1 MRSRTANWFECRIK
15 YEKTMEDGMQKKVTE
30 TYTVD
35 ALSFTEA
42 EQRIME
48 EMSSYISGEF
58 EVADIKKAA
67 YKEIFFSDEE
77 LADRWYKAKLQF
89 ITIDEKT
96 EKEKRSS
103 VNYLVQAGTLSGA
116 LKNIDQVMGGTM
128 IDYVIA
134 SIAETTLLD
143 VFEYKKKTEEKN
155 DKPEFEA

>member
-1 MRSRTANWFECRIK
+1 MRSRTANWFECRLK
-15 YEKTMEDGMQKKVTE
+15 YEKMGEDGLQKKVTE
-30 TYTVD
+30 TYVVD

-58 EVADIKKAA
+58 EVNDIKKAA

-77 LADRWYKAKLQF
+77 SADRWYKTKLEF

-96 EKEKRSS
+96 EKEKRSA
-103 VNYLVQAGTLSGA
+103 VNYLVQAGTLNA
-116 LKNIDQVMGGTM
+116 AVKNIDEVMGGTM

-134 SIAETTLLD
+134 SVAETKLMD
-143 VFEYKKKTEEKN
+143 VFEYKKKEEET
-155 DKPEFEA
+155 KPEYEQ

>member
-1 MRSRTANWFECRIK
+1 MRSRTANWFECRLK
-15 YEKTMEDGMQKKVTE
+15 YEEMGEDGLQKKVTE
-30 TYTVD
+30 NYVVD

-58 EVADIKKAA
+58 EVNDIKKAA

-77 LADRWYKAKLQF
+77 SADRWYKTKLEF

-96 EKEKRSS
+96 EKEKRSA
-103 VNYLVQAGTLSGA
+103 VNYLVQAGTLNA
-116 LKNIDQVMGGTM
+116 AVKNIDEVMGGTM

-134 SIAETTLLD
+134 SVAETKLMD
-143 VFEYKKKTEEKN
+143 VFEYKKKEEEA
-155 DKPEFEA
+155 KPEYEQ